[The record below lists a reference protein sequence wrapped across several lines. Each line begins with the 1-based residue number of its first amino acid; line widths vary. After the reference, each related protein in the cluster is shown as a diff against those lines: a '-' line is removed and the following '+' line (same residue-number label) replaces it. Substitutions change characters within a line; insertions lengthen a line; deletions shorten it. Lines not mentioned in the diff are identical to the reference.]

1 MTLAQE
7 SILSKG
13 LNFAPAPRSI
23 PTAQLVAA
31 VENTIFKSQVPQEAK
46 NRARTRI
53 VGVLAKARPPAS
65 NLKPEETKALK
76 QIKSDMS
83 LAIVPADKGNCTVVL
98 DRVQYD
104 SKILSML
111 NDVDTYEKLPKD
123 PTSTLERRMNAVL
136 LRLRR
141 SGHLSEAQYNR
152 LRSSAGR
159 IPLIYG
165 LPKIHKADVP
175 LRPIVSFVSS
185 PTYQLS
191 KHLCYLLRPLQGHT
205 ESTIHNSK
213 QFSTFIATQEV
224 AHEESLVS
232 FDVVSLFTRV
242 PDLATY
248 LAFRGSFYRQ
258 IHGTAMGSPVSVT
271 VANLVMEDVKQR
283 ALATF
288 PNPPKFWKRYVDD
301 TCCALATSDI
311 DRFHQ
316 HINSIEPH
324 IQFTVEIETNGPLP
338 FLDLLLRREED
349 GSISTSVYRKPTNT
363 DRYLDFSSHHPQAHK
378 AAVVRT
384 LMNRAKVLPSTVLA
398 RTDEEVQVTAAL

>member
-1 MTLAQE
+1 M
-7 SILSKG
+7 
-13 LNFAPAPRSI
+13 PRLQQ
-23 PTAQLVAA
+23 QLVAT
-31 VENTIFKSQVPQEAK
+31 VENTIKLQAPQEAK

-111 NDVDTYEKLPKD
+111 NDKDTYEKLPKD
-123 PTSTLERRMNAVL
+123 LTSTLERCMNAVL

-165 LPKIHKADVP
+165 LPKIHKADVS

-191 KHLCYLLRPLQGHT
+191 KHLRML
-205 ESTIHNSK
+205 
-213 QFSTFIATQEV
+213 
-224 AHEESLVS
+224 
-232 FDVVSLFTRV
+232 
-242 PDLATY
+242 
-248 LAFRGSFYRQ
+248 
-258 IHGTAMGSPVSVT
+258 
-271 VANLVMEDVKQR
+271 
-283 ALATF
+283 
-288 PNPPKFWKRYVDD
+288 PPK
-301 TCCALATSDI
+301 ATTRSH
-311 DRFHQ
+311 R
-316 HINSIEPH
+316 
-324 IQFTVEIETNGPLP
+324 V
-338 FLDLLLRREED
+338 
-349 GSISTSVYRKPTNT
+349 
-363 DRYLDFSSHHPQAHK
+363 HHPQLQ
-378 AAVVRT
+378 AVLYFYCHPGSSSWRI
-384 LMNRAKVLPSTVLA
+384 LSIR
-398 RTDEEVQVTAAL
+398 